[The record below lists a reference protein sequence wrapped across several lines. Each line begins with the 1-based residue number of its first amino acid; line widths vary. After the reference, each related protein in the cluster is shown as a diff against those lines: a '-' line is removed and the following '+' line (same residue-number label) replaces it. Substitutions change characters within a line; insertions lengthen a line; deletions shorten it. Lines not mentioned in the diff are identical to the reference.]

1 MEMVN
6 RFSSLLILSLASLV
20 LFSTGQGLA
29 QTVNGSFRGTVADQ
43 TGGAVPGAVVRI
55 TNAGTGV
62 ARETKTDATGA
73 YVVTNEAPS
82 VYNFSVSFQGFATLQ
97 NPGVTLLVNQNAT
110 LDFTL
115 QPSAVL
121 QEITVKGQ
129 APLANLVNATVSTV
143 VEAQQVEELPLNG
156 RQFSRLIL
164 LSPGAAPKENGQQS
178 GWEVHSDY
186 GAISPA
192 VNGAGPEMNNFTIDG
207 VENNELFF
215 DFMVINPPPD
225 AIQEFAV
232 QTAMSSGQY
241 GRGGG
246 ANVNVVTKSGTNQ
259 FHGAAWEFDR
269 NTALNARNFFNP
281 SVSAFHQNQFGGS
294 FGGPIRKDKV
304 WGFGW
309 YEGFRKTV
317 GSTIL
322 GLVPTAAQ
330 LSGDLSGQPPVFN
343 PFTTT
348 VVGTDAQGNPIFAR
362 TPFTNNRIPTALLNP
377 TAQAVAKFVFPTPNY
392 SAPGVNYLDTEPNL
406 TTGNQFGIRIDA
418 ALNAKTTFFGRYS
431 QDLGSRKTSRGMPS
445 EPGHVIG
452 MGVQQVL
459 GLTRIISPTSVLD
472 LRAQYLRS
480 GQEMLTALAP
490 VSFLQENHL
499 IQDWPAQVD
508 APPNLP
514 SMGISGGFS
523 GVPGTY
529 TSVAGNPQNNWQ
541 YTGTFS
547 KVLGKHAIAVGASV
561 IRTWMLDNC
570 TYASAGFDP
579 YGSDDPQ
586 NPTTTGAG
594 LASFLLGVPSAA
606 SREWG
611 DAEMNLYGNYYG
623 VFADDVWKATPKL
636 TVTLGLR
643 YDYATP
649 LHESR
654 GRQSGLDYADST
666 ATNTVWLDVSPN
678 PLNGAPPN
686 APPGIYPPDR
696 KDWGPRVALAYR
708 LGHDLVLRSGY
719 GIFYDFGQSSE
730 QNQQTFMGQWPNGAP
745 DDIYAGL
752 NAPSVANPMPQHV
765 LGVQVFPPFVPSA
778 TPPLN
783 PGFAM
788 DPTVYKRPSVQD
800 WNFGIDKSFKNN
812 WLVSASYLGNKGSHI
827 VMNIPLNIAD
837 SPGPGD
843 PQARARLPQ
852 IGVLDV
858 PQDWGNSS
866 YQALQAKVERKFSA
880 GATLL
885 VSYTHSKFL
894 TYEDSAN
901 AGSGMQ
907 DALNFRADRAV
918 SDYDLPDNLVVSY
931 VYKLPFGSGG
941 RFLTNRGWVS
951 SRLLKGWETTGIL
964 TLRSGFPFNISVPFD
979 NANVGG
985 GNQRPT
991 LVGQLLPPGFQQT
1004 IDHWFNVNAV
1014 TAIPYTFGNLGR
1026 NALRQEGVHG
1036 LDFGLFKATQLTESK
1051 SLEFRSEFFNLFNT
1065 PHFGAPDAGFTDAN
1079 FGRVLGAGDPR
1090 LIQFG
1095 LKFIF

>member
-1 MEMVN
+1 MAVFFAE
-6 RFSSLLILSLASLV
+6 
-20 LFSTGQGLA
+20 QGLA
-29 QTVNGSFRGTVADQ
+29 QTVYGSFRGTVVDQ
-43 TGGAVPGAVVRI
+43 TGASVPAAVVRI

-62 ARETKTDATGA
+62 TREAKTDGTGA
-73 YVVTNEAPS
+73 YVVTDVPPG
-82 VYNFSVSFQGFATLQ
+82 VYNFSVSFQGFATVEQ
-97 NPGVTLLVNQNAT
+97 RGVTLLVNQQAVM
-110 LDFTL
+110 DFTL
-115 QPSAVL
+115 QPSAVV

-129 APLANLVNATVSTV
+129 APLVNLTNATVSTV
-143 VEAQQVEELPLNG
+143 IEAQQVEELPLNG

-164 LSPGAAPKENGQQS
+164 LSPGAAPMSSGQQS

-294 FGGPIRKDKV
+294 FGGPIRKGKV

-330 LSGDLSGQPPVFN
+330 LSGDLSGLAPVFN

-362 TPFTNNRIPTALLNP
+362 TPFTDNQIPTALLNP
-377 TAQAVAKFVFPTPNY
+377 AAQAVAKFVNPAPNY
-392 SAPGVNYLDTEPNL
+392 SGSGVNYLDTEPAL

-431 QDLGSRKTSRGMPS
+431 QDLGSRRVPNGLPS
-445 EPGHVIG
+445 EPAHISG

-459 GLTRIISPTSVLD
+459 GLTRTISPTSVLD

-480 GQEMLTALAP
+480 GQEQLGTFPP
-490 VSFLQENHL
+490 VSFLQTNHL
-499 IQDWPAQVD
+499 IEDWPAQTG
-508 APPNLP
+508 ARPNLP
-514 SMGISGGFS
+514 NMGISGGFT
-523 GVPGTY
+523 GVPGTF
-529 TSVAGNPQNNWQ
+529 TSVAGNPANNWQ

-547 KVLGKHAIAVGASV
+547 KVLGKHAIGVGGSL
-561 IRTWMLDNC
+561 IRTWILDNC
-570 TYASAGFDP
+570 TYASAGFDQFGT
-579 YGSDDPQ
+579 YDPQ

-594 LASFLLGVPSAA
+594 LASFLLGVPS
-606 SREWG
+606 
-611 DAEMNLYGNYYG
+611 DAGVERGSALMTLYGNYYG

-643 YDYATP
+643 YDYSTP
-649 LHESR
+649 LKESK
-654 GRQSGLDYADST
+654 GRQSGLDYGNST

-678 PLNGAPPN
+678 PLNGAAPT
-686 APPGIYPPDR
+686 APPGIFPPDR
-696 KDWGPRVALAYR
+696 RDWGPRVALAYR
-708 LGHDLVLRSGY
+708 LGHDFVLRSGY
-719 GIFYDFGQSSE
+719 GIFYDFGQSNE
-730 QNQQTFMGQWPNGAP
+730 QNQQTWMGQWPNGAP
-745 DDIYAGL
+745 DIIDAGL
-752 NAPSVANPMPQHV
+752 NAPTTANPVPQNI
-765 LGVQVFPPFVPSA
+765 LGVDVFPPFVPSS
-778 TPPLN
+778 TPPSN
-783 PGFAM
+783 PGFAI
-788 DPTVYKRPSVQD
+788 DRSKYTRPSVQD
-800 WNFGIDKSFKNN
+800 WNFGLDKSFKNN
-812 WLVSASYLGNKGSHI
+812 WLVSATYLGNKGTHI
-827 VMNIPLNIAD
+827 VISPTFNIAN
-837 SPGPGD
+837 SPGPGN

-852 IGVLDV
+852 FGPFAI

-866 YQALQAKVERKFSA
+866 YQSLQAKVERKFSA

-885 VSYTHSKFL
+885 VSYTHSKFI
-894 TYEDSAN
+894 TIEDSAN
-901 AGSGMQ
+901 SNGGAQ
-907 DALNFRADRAV
+907 DALDFNADRSV
-918 SDYDLPDNLVVSY
+918 SNYDIPDNLAVSY
-931 VYKLPFGSGG
+931 VYRLPFGSGG
-941 RFLTNRGWVS
+941 RFLTDRGWVS
-951 SRLLKGWETTGIL
+951 SRLVKGWETTGIL
-964 TLRSGFPFNISVPFD
+964 TLRSGFPFNMRDRFD
-979 NANVGG
+979 DANVGG
-985 GNQRPT
+985 GQQRPS

-1004 IDHWFNVNAV
+1004 LEHWFNVNAV
-1014 TAIPYTFGNLGR
+1014 AAIPYTFGNLGR
-1026 NALRQEGVHG
+1026 NCLRQEGVHG

-1051 SLEFRSEFFNLFNT
+1051 SLEFRTEVFNLFNT
-1065 PHFGAPDAGFTDAN
+1065 PFFNAPDANLTDAT